1 MAPKNKNKNK
11 NKNPAPGPSPRTA
24 RDVRLHDLTSCM
36 DLPGI
41 LHMDLPS
48 VTTIIGHRDTD
59 RETDTET
66 GTATT
71 GLRSVCETCDATS
84 PATCTCEQPVDEAGQ
99 ETVKT
104 PARNASQAVCEAVNT
119 PSSNAARAAMMKRE
133 AASTPNKNTSG
144 AATTERGAAS
154 TPNKNVSEPISSPQG
169 LRKRPAPAIDPKAVP
184 PRINPSSA
192 LSPPSAP
199 SAQEAAQA
207 RAFSHGLDQLTSG
220 ATSLN
225 QQYHKPPR
233 PPSFGDRRARNAPK
247 SKPKPKPEEQLSAA
261 EIQEIRDNIAKK
273 MVAIGLPDRSQEVR
287 TVPEVKIKEAAVG
300 PPPTPP
306 TPLTTLPSL
315 IDAWTNPNTK
325 LSTPKIDAEKSTL
338 QTPKSSVKSP
348 VGSIQSG
355 GSSLKKSR
363 IPTLIRKP
371 GNAFPTVFDSPTKP
385 LNWKKKGKEKVAVWK
400 DDPANVEISR
410 LGPADLDLKSFYEND
425 PAVQRAEE
433 EQEVDETLQRLR
445 AKARRA
451 PSSKEAATFSPRI
464 TYHEA
469 YGSRPALELDNA
481 YRALTSSPEATGLGV
496 FIPGDTPAQ
505 ATSISRSPTTPDES
519 QVPETSSSP
528 LADPVAFRRSLRL
541 SPDSIYED
549 EIENPFHSP
558 PPPPPPVDLREIHPA
573 LRPQVRQTFLYDAT
587 PTPSRPSSSGS
598 STVADVNLY
607 AQACPASVRSASPA
621 LTVCHRTLRARR
633 PLHPALL
640 RALPLTGA
648 SPASIAAHNRIHAT
662 LLDKLDWAIKSS
674 VTKRRV
680 ALGEPVEQR
689 ALACSVAREVLADTN
704 KVVNESSFS
713 VKDEVKKAE
722 KRLAERQWRDEYR
735 LKAYMKEQEKS
746 AKRAP
751 GVYGAA
757 AASPSLASTATLNST
772 FPPASSAPASAASTT
787 GSASFATYS
796 TRSARG
802 RRGSPSA
809 ASPSPASSFF
819 NTPKLDSASPRARH
833 SRRWSLEAPA
843 VLALELG
850 GAQHEAV
857 WALAFLERVEG
868 EAGAEGAEVER
879 RLTVEERV
887 RRVMREREMVA
898 RTEEAVRRA
907 LG

>member
-1 MAPKNKNKNK
+1 MAPKNKNK

-24 RDVRLHDLTSCM
+24 RDVRLHDLTS
-36 DLPGI
+36 
-41 LHMDLPS
+41 S
-48 VTTIIGHRDTD
+48 
-59 RETDTET
+59 
-66 GTATT
+66 TT
-71 GLRSVCETCDATS
+71 GLRS
-84 PATCTCEQPVDEAGQ
+84 PVDEAGQ

-192 LSPPSAP
+192 LSAPSAP

-225 QQYHKPPR
+225 QQYHKVAQKLNALGISADSLPR

-558 PPPPPPVDLREIHPA
+558 PSPPPPVDLREIHPA

-587 PTPSRPSSSGS
+587 PALSRPSSSGS

-607 AQACPASVRSASPA
+607 AQARPASVRSASPA
-621 LTVCHRTLRARR
+621 LTVYHRTPTPPEEEEKPDEPTEGLSEPEDPYISHCFA
-633 PLHPALL
+633 PF
-640 RALPLTGA
+640 PLTGA

-674 VTKRRV
+674 TTKRRM

-722 KRLAERQWRDEYR
+722 KRSAERQWRDEYR

-843 VLALELG
+843 VLAPELG

-868 EAGAEGAEVER
+868 EAGTEGVEVER
-879 RLTVEERV
+879 RLAVEERV

-898 RTEEAVRRA
+898 RMEEAVRR
-907 LG
+907 